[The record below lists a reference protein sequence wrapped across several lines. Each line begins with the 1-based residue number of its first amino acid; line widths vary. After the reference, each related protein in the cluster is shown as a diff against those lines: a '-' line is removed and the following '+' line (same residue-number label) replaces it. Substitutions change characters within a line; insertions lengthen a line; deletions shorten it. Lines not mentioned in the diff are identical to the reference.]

1 MKVLGRYGSGGRSGQ
16 VVASAENPA
25 NSGLVDRWHDRG
37 RSYAEFDGG
46 TNDVVESSSGEGVVC
61 GQRDKLGQ

>member
-1 MKVLGRYGSGGRSGQ
+1 

-37 RSYAEFDGG
+37 GSYAEFDGG
-46 TNDVVESSSGEGVVC
+46 TNVVVESSSGEGVAC
-61 GQRDKLGQ
+61 GQRGELGR